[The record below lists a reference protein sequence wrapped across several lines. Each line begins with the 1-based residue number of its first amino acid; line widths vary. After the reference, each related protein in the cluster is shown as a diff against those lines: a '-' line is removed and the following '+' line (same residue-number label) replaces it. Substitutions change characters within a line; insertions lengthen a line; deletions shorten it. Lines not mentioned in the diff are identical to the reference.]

1 MILEIVLG
9 ALIVVG
15 VVVVVAIERFRPRWR
30 LVMAGWLVR
39 QVGRLHGGK
48 AGDSSPSR

>member
-15 VVVVVAIERFRPRWR
+15 LVVVVAIERFRPRWKLIMARR
-30 LVMAGWLVR
+30 LVREVD
-39 QVGRLHGGK
+39 RLHGGK
-48 AGDSSPSR
+48 AGDS